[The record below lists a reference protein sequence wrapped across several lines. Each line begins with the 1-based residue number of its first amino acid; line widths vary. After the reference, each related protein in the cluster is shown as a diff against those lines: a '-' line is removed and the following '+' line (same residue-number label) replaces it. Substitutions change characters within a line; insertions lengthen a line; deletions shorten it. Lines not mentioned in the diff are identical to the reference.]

1 MDLLNAVISLCLLC
15 MTPHSSTREFHY
27 SFWSDNPRPYLEAIQ
42 KSNLAAPLRLST
54 GQNIR
59 AGILTHHFLASSL
72 MVRFFDGL
80 RAQPA
85 PETVVLIGPNHFH
98 HSRRDI
104 SISSL
109 PWKTPFGILDTD
121 RAIIEQ
127 IKTATHLTE
136 DSEAFTG
143 EHSVGVLIPF
153 IKYYFPRCRV
163 VPILIDVN
171 ADENQLTQL
180 RGLLSGLLEKPAL
193 LVLLSMDFSH
203 HSEASTADSRDRQAQ
218 EAIAVMDPRRVDSLH
233 VDCHKGLRLLMESL
247 RDLGHVSVKISE
259 HTNSAELTGN
269 FSQTDVTSYFS
280 VYFIYAPKIVG

>member
-1 MDLLNAVISLCLLC
+1 MNLRRAVIPLCLLFIA
-15 MTPHSSTREFHY
+15 PPSWAREFHY

-42 KSNLAAPLRLST
+42 KSNLAPPLGLST

-59 AGILTHHFLASSL
+59 AGIVTHHFLASSL

-80 RAQPA
+80 RVQPA
-85 PETVVLIGPNHFH
+85 PETIILIGPNHFH

-109 PWKTPFGILDTD
+109 PWKTPFGILGTD
-121 RAIIEQ
+121 RAIIQQ

-143 EHSVGVLIPF
+143 EHSVGVLLPF

-163 VPILIDVN
+163 VPILIDFN
-171 ADENQLTQL
+171 ADENHLMQL
-180 RGLLSGLLEKPAL
+180 RALLSRLLRNPAL

-203 HSEASTADSRDRQAQ
+203 HSDASIADSRDQQAQ
-218 EAIAVMDPRRVDSLH
+218 KAISGVDTRKIDSLH

-247 RDLGHVSVKISE
+247 RDLGHVSVKFSE
-259 HTNSAELTGN
+259 HTNSTGLTGN

-280 VYFIYAPKIVG
+280 VYFIFTPHTAG